1 MSHGVPISLRISFTA
16 VQFGFWISQAPG
28 RHLVAA
34 TKRGRNFNEPTLGPS
49 FKQPLTLPVFAK
61 RVPAQGM
68 AVHKMQRRPSSHM
81 SVLYHLAGTPHHVR
95 TLEVQGVHQL
105 HQLNNKKRF
114 LQRRSE
120 LNVVYCD
127 TSLLST

>member
-1 MSHGVPISLRISFTA
+1 M
-16 VQFGFWISQAPG
+16 
-28 RHLVAA
+28 AA

-120 LNVVYCD
+120 VNVVYCD
-127 TSLLST
+127 TSLLSTKVAFLLANLFLDLDNPKKTSQTRSRF